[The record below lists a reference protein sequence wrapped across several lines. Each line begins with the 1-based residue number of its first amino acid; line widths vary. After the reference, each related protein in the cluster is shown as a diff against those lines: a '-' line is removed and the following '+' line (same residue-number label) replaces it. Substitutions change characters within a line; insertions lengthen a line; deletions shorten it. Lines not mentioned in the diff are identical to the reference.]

1 MSLAT
6 ATHCARCL
14 TTGPDVY
21 APLTR
26 DGRRSAA
33 LCGECAHILRKRYRH
48 QPWAEAAAAG
58 PETEAELRYAHG
70 DR

>member
-6 ATHCARCL
+6 ATHCVRCFA
-14 TTGPDVY
+14 TDDVY

-48 QPWAEAAAAG
+48 QPWADAAAVG
-58 PETEAELRYAHG
+58 PETEAELRCAFG